1 MIPLQKNSKF
11 RQGIFNPKNKQKY
24 IGRERPVYR
33 SGWELKFFR
42 WCDDNPNVIEWASEA
57 VIIPYLNPVTNK
69 VQRYYT
75 DGVVAIRESNG
86 LIKKYII
93 EIKPSS
99 QVAPP
104 VVGKKKKS
112 TAIYEAVRYAQNQA
126 KWEAAK
132 KWCDKKG
139 YSFWI
144 LTEKELGLNKYQ
156 HR

>member
-11 RQGIFNPKNKQKY
+11 RQGIFNPKNKTKY
-24 IGRERPVYR
+24 IGKEKPVYR

-42 WCDDNPNVIEWASEA
+42 WCDDNSNVVEWASEA
-57 VIIPYLNPVTNK
+57 VIIPYLNPATGK

-75 DGVVAIRESNG
+75 DGVVAIKENNC
-86 LIKKYII
+86 IKRYII

-99 QVAPP
+99 QVIPP
-104 VVGKKKKS
+104 QPGKKKKS
-112 TAIYEAVRYAQNQA
+112 TLLYETLRFAQNQA
-126 KWEAAK
+126 KWEAAR
-132 KWCDKKG
+132 KWCEKKG

-144 LTEKELGLNKYQ
+144 LTEKELGLTKYQ

>member
-11 RQGIFNPKNKQKY
+11 RQGIFNPKNQQKY
-24 IGRERPVYR
+24 VGREKPVYR

-42 WCDDNPNVIEWASEA
+42 WCDDNPNVVEWASEA

-75 DGVVAIRESNG
+75 DGVIALQEVNG
-86 LIKKYII
+86 VIKKYVV

-99 QVAPP
+99 QVTPP
-104 VVGKKKKS
+104 KPGKKKHA
-112 TAIYEAVRYAQNQA
+112 TVMYEAARFVQNQA
-126 KWEAAK
+126 KWEAAR
-132 KWCDKKG
+132 KWCAKKG

-144 LTEKELGLNKYQ
+144 LTEKELGLYKYQ
-156 HR
+156 RR